1 MKKQILLL
9 LAALVCGVR
18 TLLAVPA
25 YPGRIVYTQPDGTKI
40 VLERHGDEF
49 GHWTTD
55 AAGRTVRLHADGFF
69 REVTDADPDDV
80 RRQAASRRMRT
91 RQASVNR
98 ADGHIALGQKHF
110 LVILVEFSDLSFT
123 TSDDPQAAY
132 ARQLNE
138 PGYSENGATGSARD
152 FYFDNSNGLFEPIFD
167 VYGPVKLSKKYS
179 YYGGNDSGGND
190 K

>member
-55 AAGRTVRLHADGFF
+55 AAGRTVRLHADGFSGKSP
-69 REVTDADPDDV
+69 T
-80 RRQAASRRMRT
+80 RT
-91 RQASVNR
+91 RMMSAGRRLPAGCGPARLPSIGPM
-98 ADGHIALGQKHF
+98 A
-110 LVILVEFSDLSFT
+110 ILRWDRNISW
-123 TSDDPQAAY
+123 
-132 ARQLNE
+132 
-138 PGYSENGATGSARD
+138 
-152 FYFDNSNGLFEPIFD
+152 
-167 VYGPVKLSKKYS
+167 
-179 YYGGNDSGGND
+179 
-190 K
+190 

>member
-55 AAGRTVRLHADGFF
+55 AAGRTIRLHADGFF

-91 RQASVNR
+91 ASLARVLSWRRRIQRRIPSSMDWTPMLMRVTPR
-98 ADGHIALGQKHF
+98 ARSLR
-110 LVILVEFSDLSFT
+110 T
-123 TSDDPQAAY
+123 
-132 ARQLNE
+132 
-138 PGYSENGATGSARD
+138 
-152 FYFDNSNGLFEPIFD
+152 
-167 VYGPVKLSKKYS
+167 
-179 YYGGNDSGGND
+179 
-190 K
+190 